1 MSLLLQVLVSG
12 LAAGAVYGLVAVAL
26 VLVYRLTG
34 IVYFAF
40 GDLVGLAVFAALL
53 VAAGTGPVTQ
63 TSVGAGR
70 FLVAGGRTAVCIATS
85 AGAYWLAVHPHLER
99 GSVVGWIAA
108 TVAIAYAVRTSIDV
122 FFTRPSYVFPDPLPF
137 DDVGNDGFV
146 TVGGASIQVRAFF
159 VIAVGFAL
167 ALLAGLILRRSKLGQ
182 GLRAIESDVEA
193 AGLAGVPVTRLI
205 AIAFGLV
212 GGLAGLAAVV
222 AAPSASFGV
231 ESGSLLGVK
240 ALLAALVV
248 GFSSPIAGFLA
259 GLGVGVVEA
268 GIANFHLAGFELGP
282 AYHEVLP
289 IAFVLVYVAVRAVAT
304 DRGPRC
310 ARRDGRG
317 RGAVAD
323 AEGRRG
329 RGPGR
334 ARSGARARRRS
345 PGWCSSPRFCPSLRS
360 ASASIVWRA
369 TSISRLLR
377 WASGS
382 SSGSAGCLSRSGR
395 VHRSRRAFA
404 TAVLETKAGWPTEA
418 AVLAGV
424 VLAALAGGVVG
435 TVAGRLRPA
444 LVAVFTWLLAW
455 LVAIGLTAFPSI
467 SGGAQGIAVEQG
479 SIAGIELRRRSSL
492 RARRRTDGARR
503 SALLGA
509 PAKPRGRR
517 ALGRPPAPSGRGSS
531 GSRWPDCVPRPSRSV
546 PRLRRRPAA
555 SVSISPWWPMPQRTG
570 RCSRRS
576 SSSPS
581 CSAEPSLPR
590 AGSSA

>member
-40 GDLVGLAVFAALL
+40 GELVGLAVFAALL

-70 FLVAGGRTAVCIATS
+70 FLVAVAVGTAVCIATS

-137 DDVGNDGFV
+137 DEVGNDGFIS
-146 TVGGASIQVRAFF
+146 VGGASIQVRAFF

-167 ALLAGLILRRSKLGQ
+167 ALLAGLVLRRSKLGR

-205 AIAFGLV
+205 AVAFGLV

-222 AAPSASFGV
+222 AAPSAPFGV
-231 ESGSLLGVK
+231 EAGSLLGVK

-248 GFSSPIAGFLA
+248 GFSSPLAGFLA

-282 AYHEVLP
+282 AYHEILP

-304 DRGPRC
+304 DRG
-310 ARRDGRG
+310 
-317 RGAVAD
+317 
-323 AEGRRG
+323 
-329 RGPGR
+329 
-334 ARSGARARRRS
+334 
-345 PGWCSSPRFCPSLRS
+345 
-360 ASASIVWRA
+360 
-369 TSISRLLR
+369 
-377 WASGS
+377 
-382 SSGSAGCLSRSGR
+382 
-395 VHRSRRAFA
+395 
-404 TAVLETKAGWPTEA
+404 
-418 AVLAGV
+418 
-424 VLAALAGGVVG
+424 AALRE
-435 TVAGRLRPA
+435 T
-444 LVAVFTWLLAW
+444 
-455 LVAIGLTAFPSI
+455 
-467 SGGAQGIAVEQG
+467 
-479 SIAGIELRRRSSL
+479 
-492 RARRRTDGARR
+492 
-503 SALLGA
+503 
-509 PAKPRGRR
+509 
-517 ALGRPPAPSGRGSS
+517 
-531 GSRWPDCVPRPSRSV
+531 
-546 PRLRRRPAA
+546 
-555 SVSISPWWPMPQRTG
+555 
-570 RCSRRS
+570 
-576 SSSPS
+576 
-581 CSAEPSLPR
+581 
-590 AGSSA
+590 